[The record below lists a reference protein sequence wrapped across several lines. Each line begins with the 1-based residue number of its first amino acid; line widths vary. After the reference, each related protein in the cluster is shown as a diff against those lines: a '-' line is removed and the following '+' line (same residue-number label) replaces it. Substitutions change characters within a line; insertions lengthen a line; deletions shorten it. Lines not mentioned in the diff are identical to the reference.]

1 LLEEET
7 GLVALIRG
15 QETVMNSRDFGHERF
30 EELSALAALGH
41 ISAEEFRELQ
51 AHLQT
56 CSSCRLRQA
65 DFTEILHEHLP
76 LIAPTDALMPGF
88 RNVALHD
95 PSYKQRFIQRAQK
108 EGLVFSP
115 EITGAKTRSQPSSW
129 LDRAWLWQPKR
140 LAFSAALAGL
150 GFWLGTLG
158 TRQVPNV
165 PVPASPEL
173 AHIQEENFHLK
184 QQVQSL
190 VASTPITQAEKPLP
204 LPQPVVSS
212 TNRDLERKLVQARQD
227 YALAVARWQTL
238 DDQLQKASGEI
249 KSLRDEANRLRNESA
264 NSAKLKET
272 ETAFQLANTELQK
285 LQRERSVYA
294 STFADQQTQ
303 IRELMDKLARQTEGV
318 EQERELTAASRDIR
332 QLMGARNLHI
342 IDVQDVEESRG
353 VNEPVGRVFYT
364 EGKSLIFYAFDLEK
378 RRKSLEKYSFQA
390 WGQREAKG
398 GSVQSLGVFVNED
411 QGKTP
416 WVLKCDD
423 PKLLAQIDSVF
434 VTIEPK
440 GGSNRPQ
447 GRQLMYAY
455 LRANPNHP

>member
-1 LLEEET
+1 
-7 GLVALIRG
+7 
-15 QETVMNSRDFGHERF
+15 MNSREFGHERF
-30 EELSALAALGH
+30 EELCALSALGQ
-41 ISAEEFRELQ
+41 ISGDEFRELQ

-56 CSSCRLRQA
+56 CGTCRLRQA

-76 LIAPTDALMPGF
+76 LIAPTDSSMPGA
-88 RNVALHD
+88 RNVAFHD
-95 PSYKQRFIQRAQK
+95 ASYKQRFIQRARK

-115 EITGAKTRSQPSSW
+115 EVTGTKKPLHTEPRRW
-129 LDRAWLWQPKR
+129 RDLAWLWQPKR
-140 LAFSAALAGL
+140 LAFSVALVAL
-150 GFWLGTLG
+150 GFWLGILG
-158 TRQVPNV
+158 ARQVLRV
-165 PVPASPEL
+165 GVTASPEISKLQDENSRLRQQIEGL
-173 AHIQEENFHLK
+173 AT
-184 QQVQSL
+184 QQ
-190 VASTPITQAEKPLP
+190 P
-204 LPQPVVSS
+204 LPQSKSPLTPAEPVVASAK
-212 TNRDLERKLVQARQD
+212 LEVERQLAQAHHD
-227 YALAVARWQTL
+227 SLAAIARSQSL
-238 DDQLQKASGEI
+238 DEQLQKATAELSALKDQTSKL
-249 KSLRDEANRLRNESA
+249 KSESPD
-264 NSAKLKET
+264 SAKLKEAEAALQAAT
-272 ETAFQLANTELQK
+272 SELQR

-303 IRELMDKLARQTEGV
+303 IRELMEKLTRQTEGI

-342 IDVQDVEESRG
+342 IDVEDVEDSRG
-353 VNEPVGRVFYT
+353 AKQPVGRVFYT

-398 GSVQSLGVFVNED
+398 GPVQSLGVFVNED
-411 QGKTP
+411 QGKSP
-416 WVLKCDD
+416 WVLKYDD
-423 PKLLAQIDSVF
+423 PKVLAQIDSVF

>member
-1 LLEEET
+1 
-7 GLVALIRG
+7 
-15 QETVMNSRDFGHERF
+15 MNSREFGHERF
-30 EELSALAALGH
+30 EELCALSEIGQ
-41 ISAEEFRELQ
+41 ISVEEFRDLQ

-56 CSSCRLRQA
+56 CATCRLRQA
-65 DFTEILHEHLP
+65 DFAEILHEHLP
-76 LIAPTDALMPGF
+76 LLAPEEAAMPGS
-88 RNVALHD
+88 RGVAFHD
-95 PSYKQRFIQRAQK
+95 ASYKQRFLQRAQK

-115 EITGAKTRSQPSSW
+115 EVTGTKKPKQVEASGWRG
-129 LDRAWLWQPKR
+129 LAWLWQPKR
-140 LAFSAALAGL
+140 LAFSLGAVGL

-158 TRQVPNV
+158 ERSVTKVDV
-165 PVPASPEL
+165 SPSHEL
-173 AHIQEENFHLK
+173 AKLQDENSSLK
-184 QQVQSL
+184 QQIAQR
-190 VASTPITQAEKPLP
+190 ATPT
-204 LPQPVVSS
+204 PQIQPEEPVSRPRPVSS
-212 TNRDLERKLVQARQD
+212 AATAELVWQLSQARQD
-227 YALAVARWQTL
+227 SAAAIKRAQVL
-238 DDQLQKASGEI
+238 DDELQKASAELVRL
-249 KSLRDEANRLRNESA
+249 KEEATRLKGDSA
-264 NSAKLKET
+264 SAAKLKET
-272 ETAFQLANTELQK
+272 EAALQAASSELQK

-303 IRELMDKLARQTEGV
+303 IRELMEKLGTQTESI

-342 IDVQDVEESRG
+342 IDVEDVEDGRG
-353 VNEPVGRVFYT
+353 TKQPVGRVFYT

-398 GSVQSLGVFVNED
+398 GPVQSLGVFVNED
-411 QGKTP
+411 QGKSP
-416 WVLKCDD
+416 WVLKYDN
-423 PKLLAQIDSVF
+423 PQVLAQIDSVF